1 MASPLRLGI
10 FGALSEAR
18 GKQRARQQE
27 QAALQQAAEDRRMA
41 MEDRT
46 RRQSLED
53 MLRQRQNEEYE
64 YERSQR
70 PLEEMLKQAQI
81 QATRAQ
87 ATQRLGQGQPKQRPI
102 PASAVEKEI
111 SVDNLR
117 SSAGNVQR
125 SLESAIA
132 NKVDA
137 TGRVGG
143 VLPTPSWW
151 KNANLPLPGMGTKGG
166 EEGRQVRNIINSLK
180 ATVAKERAG
189 TALSP
194 AELDLLESY
203 IPNDNDDEA
212 QALQKAK
219 DFIAGLDQIKAN
231 RQKAFAKYGYGEGV
245 QEDSIDQLPYTEY

>member
-27 QAALQQAAEDRRMA
+27 QAAAQQAEAD
-41 MEDRT
+41 
-46 RRQSLED
+46 
-53 MLRQRQNEEYE
+53 RQRQMRLEDLLQSRSSEQYE
-64 YERSQR
+64 YQKSQR
-70 PLEEMLKQAQI
+70 PLEEMLKRAQI
-81 QATRAQ
+81 NSTNAQ
-87 ATQRLGQGQPKQRPI
+87 ASQRMGASQPKARPL

-125 SLESAIA
+125 SLEDAI
-132 NKVDA
+132 NNNVDA

-151 KNANLPLPGMGTKGG
+151 KNANIPLPGMGTKGG
-166 EEGRQVRNIINSLK
+166 EAGRQTRNIINSLK

-194 AELDLLESY
+194 SELDLLESY
-203 IPNDNDDEA
+203 IPNDNDDEQ

-219 DFIAGLDQIKAN
+219 DFIASLDQIKQN
-231 RQKAFAKYGYGEGV
+231 RQKAFAKYGYGDGV
-245 QEDSIDQLPYTEY
+245 QEDSLEQLPYSNY

>member
-1 MASPLRLGI
+1 MQPLRLGI
-10 FGALSEAR
+10 FSALSEAR
-18 GKQRARQQE
+18 GKQRTRQSE
-27 QAALQQAAEDRRMA
+27 QAAARQAAEDRQRRMA
-41 MEDRT
+41 
-46 RRQSLED
+46 LED
-53 MLRQRQNEEYE
+53 LLQQRASSDYE
-64 YERSQR
+64 YETGRGRQ
-70 PLEEMLKQAQI
+70 LEEMLKEAQI
-81 QATRAQ
+81 RATNASAQ
-87 ATQRLGQGQPKQRPI
+87 QRMNAGRPKARPI

-125 SLESAIA
+125 SLEDAIA
-132 NKVDA
+132 NRVDA

-151 KNANLPLPGMGTKGG
+151 KNANIPLPGMGTKGG
-166 EEGRQVRNIINSLK
+166 EEGRQTRNIINSLK

-194 AELDLLESY
+194 SELDLLESY

-219 DFIAGLDQIKAN
+219 DFIASLDQIKQN
-231 RQKAFAKYGYGEGV
+231 RQKAFSKYGYGDGV
-245 QEDSIDQLPYTEY
+245 QEDDLEQLPYSNY